1 MRNTQTNFIC
11 TTGISMAKHSKRY
24 LKNKELVDPNLSY
37 ALDEAL
43 ALLEKTANTKFDS
56 SVEVHVKLGID
67 SKKGNEVVR
76 GVVALPHGTGKAKR
90 VAAFTNSK
98 QNEAKSAGAD
108 IVGGADLIAE
118 IKKTG
123 KCDFDIAVA
132 TPDIM
137 KDLATGIAKILGP
150 KGLMP
155 SPKNETVAEQIAD
168 VILALKKGKAN
179 FKNDDH
185 GNVHIG
191 FGKISFGAEK
201 LKENFD
207 AFLVALKSAKP
218 ENFKKVFIKGVTVC
232 ASMGPGISVQVS

>member
-1 MRNTQTNFIC
+1 MWERFVRNTQTNFIC

-37 ALDEAL
+37 AIDEAF

-108 IVGGADLIAE
+108 I
-118 IKKTG
+118 
-123 KCDFDIAVA
+123 
-132 TPDIM
+132 M

-155 SPKNETVAEQIAD
+155 SPKNETVAGQIAD

-179 FKNDDH
+179 FKND
-185 GNVHIG
+185 
-191 FGKISFGAEK
+191 
-201 LKENFD
+201 
-207 AFLVALKSAKP
+207 
-218 ENFKKVFIKGVTVC
+218 
-232 ASMGPGISVQVS
+232 